1 MASVKRLDG
10 WSEKIRTAA
19 QILFCKTWC
28 PRRTAA
34 VQSPAAVF
42 KQFTARHQLST
53 SGRHPRPKHF
63 AYTSKIEKH

>member
-10 WSEKIRTAA
+10 WRKKIRTAA

-28 PRRTAA
+28 PRRTA

-53 SGRHPRPKHF
+53 SGQDPRPKHF
-63 AYTSKIEKH
+63 AYTSSIDKI